1 MVSRATTSLVAGKN
15 PLSVYPTLLEF
26 IGKCVFAKCQ
36 PNFFKIKTF
45 EIDQLDELDGSYK
58 TIGA

>member
-15 PLSVYPTLLEF
+15 LLSVYPTLLEF
-26 IGKCVFAKCQ
+26 IGKCVFAKGQ

-45 EIDQLDELDGSYK
+45 EIYQLDELDGSYK